1 MVVPS
6 GLGEACRAAYARH
19 ASSHVHAN
27 RLLRL
32 AALWDRPCGSGLLC
46 AHQASS
52 PRVNYKGLRTKT
64 PPLGTCT
71 DSTGPRSPSCQCMW
85 PGGVSASKLRT
96 STCEWPPQRNP
107 LKLLE
112 VIPMSWLSVCWQ
124 TKFSKRRTKQ
134 HKQCAGGACSLRA
147 SPTPHCRSHNAAN
160 LNTAC
165 SHVHDTSGS
174 SNTECFSGPA
184 ICACASRVLVGLCIG
199 MRIGMRICIR
209 SRIRSRIR
217 LCHRKVLIS
226 TIVRGWS

>member
-1 MVVPS
+1 
-6 GLGEACRAAYARH
+6 
-19 ASSHVHAN
+19 
-27 RLLRL
+27 
-32 AALWDRPCGSGLLC
+32 
-46 AHQASS
+46 
-52 PRVNYKGLRTKT
+52 
-64 PPLGTCT
+64 
-71 DSTGPRSPSCQCMW
+71 MW

-199 MRIGMRICIR
+199 MRIC
-209 SRIRSRIR
+209 IRSRIR

-226 TIVRGWS
+226 SPVVAFRRPRASTTRGHRALNSASFLKKPRSNDALQAQRGA